1 MRLIIKLH
9 RLALVYI
16 LAAKCYKLI
25 FFCGCFLFLSFLK

>member
-25 FFCGCFLFLSFLK
+25 FFVVVVFYFLVF